1 MQKIKSAV
9 EYLGVSRL
17 IIICFIIVLGVLM
30 IVLDLPIAMI
40 ASQCLVRIGMN
51 GIFVLAMMLGI
62 VCGIGMNFG
71 MPIGIVCGLIGG
83 MLSIEL
89 NIKGLWGILFAVGTS
104 IPLAVVVGYLYGLLI
119 NRVRGSEMM
128 VSTYVGFA
136 GVSLMCIGWLLLPF
150 KNPAIIW
157 PIGKG
162 LRTTVLASN
171 YNKLLDNF
179 WSINFGIE
187 FAIPTGL
194 LLVFAF
200 CSFLVW
206 LFMQSRTGIMMKLAG
221 ANPVFARMS
230 GIDVDRMRLLGTIL
244 STVLGAV
251 GIVIYSQSYGFYQ
264 LYEAPLMMGFPA
276 VAAILIG
283 GSSPKKATILNVV
296 MGTVLFQSLLTMALP
311 VANKLVVGGNLS
323 EIGRVIVSNGI
334 ILYALTKMVGGSGN
348 ES

>member
-1 MQKIKSAV
+1 MQKLKSV
-9 EYLGVSRL
+9 VDYVGISR
-17 IIICFIIVLGVLM
+17 IILMGFIVALCMMM
-30 IVLDLPIAMI
+30 IVLDLPLAMI
-40 ASQCLVRIGMN
+40 VSQCLVRIGMN
-51 GIFVLAMMLGI
+51 GIFVLAMMVGI
-62 VCGIGMNFG
+62 ICGIGMNFG
-71 MPIGIVCGLIGG
+71 LPIGIVCGLIGG

-89 NIKGLWGILFAVGTS
+89 NIQGLSGILFAIAVS
-104 IPLAVVVGYLYGLLI
+104 VPLAGIVGYMYGVLI

-150 KNPAIIW
+150 KNPGIIW

-171 YNKLLDNF
+171 YDKVLDNF
-179 WSINFGIE
+179 LSISWGSE
-187 FAIPTGL
+187 FSIPTGL

-200 CSFLVW
+200 FCFLTW
-206 LFMQSRTGIMMKLAG
+206 AFMQSRTGIMMRLAG
-221 ANPVFARMS
+221 SNPAFARMS
-230 GIDVDRMRLLGTIL
+230 GINVDNMRLLGTTL

-251 GIVIYSQSYGFYQ
+251 GIVVYSQSYGFYQ

-283 GSSPKKATILNVV
+283 GSSPKKATIFNVV
-296 MGTVLFQSLLTMALP
+296 MGTILFQSLLTIALP
-311 VANKLVVGGNLS
+311 VANKLILGGNLS

-334 ILYALTKMVGGSGN
+334 ILYALTKMGEGNGN
-348 ES
+348 E